1 MNMNDTLKPVCP
13 ANKGWF
19 SLILKDPLFHFFIL
33 GAVLFSA
40 YLYVNDDVEVYEPKR
55 IVVDQNMLVR
65 LISPFQQTW
74 KRKPTDEEI
83 NGLIREYIKEEVL
96 YREALELGLDKDDPV
111 IRRRM
116 RQKMEF
122 LNQDISDPPQATDA
136 ILQTYLDK
144 NKDVFVQP
152 PRASFTQVFFKLDSA
167 DDIERAKAQ
176 LVKLEGLSLAE
187 TDIAAS
193 GDPTLLT
200 VSMRDASPAEIS
212 RVFGQEFAKELFTLP
227 DRKWAG
233 PIRSGFG
240 LHLVFIDKQIPAAAP
255 ALEDVRK
262 AVEREW
268 LSEQR
273 ATANARFFQIL
284 RDRYVVEIIDVDA
297 AGEKAMEE

>member
-1 MNMNDTLKPVCP
+1 MDDPHKLAGP
-13 ANKGWF
+13 AKKGWF
-19 SLILKDPLFHFFIL
+19 SLILHDPLFHFAIL
-33 GAVLFSA
+33 GAGLFSA
-40 YLYVNDDVEVYEPKR
+40 YLYVSDDVDVYEPKR

-74 KRKPTDEEI
+74 KREPTSEEL
-83 NGLIREYIKEEVL
+83 NGLIREHIKEEVL

-122 LNQDISDPPQATDA
+122 LNQDISDPPRATDE

-144 NKDVFVQP
+144 NKDVFALP
-152 PRASFTQVFFKLDSA
+152 PRAFFTQLFFKLDSA
-167 DDIERAKAQ
+167 DDIARAKAH
-176 LVKLEGLSLAE
+176 LVKIEGLSLNE

-193 GDPTLLT
+193 GAPTLLT
-200 VSMRDASPAEIS
+200 SSRQDASPAEVA
-212 RVFGQEFAKELFTLP
+212 RVFGQEFATELFTLP

-240 LHLVFIDKQIPAAAP
+240 AHLVYIEKLIPAKEP

-273 ATANARFFQIL
+273 AIANTRFYQIL
-284 RDRYVVEIIDVDA
+284 RDRYVVEITDVDA
-297 AGEKAMEE
+297 ADNKSVEE